1 MVFSK
6 LLTIQGLYS
15 FFSPQLQDRNNEVE
29 SGGFMSASY
38 KFWQLAPLKVSLATT
53 DFITLSAHFT
63 YTRQSSSL
71 LKVRKNHV
79 VVREFVSLYYTKI

>member
-1 MVFSK
+1 MFFSK

-38 KFWQLAPLKVSLATT
+38 KFWQLAPLKVSLAT
-53 DFITLSAHFT
+53 DFIPLSAHFT

-71 LKVRKNHV
+71 LEVRKNHV
-79 VVREFVSLYYTKI
+79 AVREFVSLDYTKI